1 MTSIKVFIYGYKNKN
16 LLESLQDIIN
26 KQSNKN
32 DISYYIYDQNN
43 VNRDFLFK
51 KVRANI
57 VYNHIRWDDLRSI
70 TYYRNMALL
79 HYSNAK
85 YYLEINPN
93 ISLMNEWDAYFLSN
107 IEDKKII
114 SGFGIPKLSINKSYI
129 IENRENSDSIK
140 ETNYID
146 TDLIFCSQIDALTLI
161 KLKNLKQAGQNLLA
175 SLLFVNKGYSIYS
188 LPTNLYNKTVQ
199 ENKNTYKSF
208 SVNHGYNKMLS
219 SIKKEDNKKFE
230 FFHKISIND
239 ISQIPYQIDDVCY
252 SEYQISLEN
261 MNSPRFLT
269 GYSKVQIT

>member
-93 ISLMNEWDAYFLSN
+93 ISLMNDWDTYLLSN

-114 SGFGIPKLSINKSYI
+114 SGFGIPKLSINKSYVI
-129 IENRENSDSIK
+129 VNREYSDSVK

-146 TDLIFCSQIDALTLI
+146 TDLMFCLQNDALTLI
-161 KLKNLKQAGQNLLA
+161 KLKKLKQIGQDLFA
-175 SLLFVNKGYSIYS
+175 SLLFINKGYKVYS
-188 LPTNLYNKTVQ
+188 LPSNLYYKTIQ
-199 ENKNTYKSF
+199 ENENTYKAF
-208 SVNHGYNKMLS
+208 SVNHGYNKMLLT
-219 SIKKEDNKKFE
+219 IKKENNEQFE
-230 FFHKISIND
+230 HFHGISIND
-239 ISQIPYQIDDVCY
+239 ILEIPYQIDDVAYNEY
-252 SEYQISLEN
+252 SISLEN
-261 MNSPRFLT
+261 MDSPRFLS
-269 GYSKVQIT
+269 GYSRIQIT